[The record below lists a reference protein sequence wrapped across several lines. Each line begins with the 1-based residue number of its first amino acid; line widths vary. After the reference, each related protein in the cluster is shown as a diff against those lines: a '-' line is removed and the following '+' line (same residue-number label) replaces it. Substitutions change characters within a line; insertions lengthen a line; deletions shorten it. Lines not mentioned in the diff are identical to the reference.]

1 MRPSEPENA
10 RVPHHGGVRRVPARS
25 FAAVVLGAAII
36 STGVAVAAPAS
47 AASPGSLL
55 SRIKACE
62 SGGSYTVVN
71 PSSSASGAYQFLNST
86 WQGLPAAAGYA
97 SAASAPP
104 AVQDLAARQ
113 LFAQA
118 GSSPWAASA
127 ACWSRGGA
135 PTGSIPGPRSL
146 AADQE
151 VNTSAPVRRPPQTQL
166 STSGS
171 AESSGQTSG
180 VEATGDQSQQTGGQS
195 QSNSHVDQQQSGEH

>member
-1 MRPSEPENA
+1 MRPSKSEKTC
-10 RVPHHGGVRRVPARS
+10 VPHHNGMRRVVARP
-25 FAAVVLGAAII
+25 FAAVAIGAAII
-36 STGVAVAAPAS
+36 SSGVVVAAPAS
-47 AASPGSLL
+47 AASPVSLL

-71 PSSSASGAYQFLNST
+71 PSSGASGAYQFLNST

-135 PTGSIPGPRSL
+135 PAGSIPGFRAP
-146 AADQE
+146 AADQA
-151 VNTSAPVRRPPQTQL
+151 VKTSGPVEPSAHTQP
-166 STSGS
+166 STSSSG
-171 AESSGQTSG
+171 ELSGQTSG
-180 VEATGDQSQQTGGQS
+180 ATATGDQSQQTGGQT
-195 QSNSHVDQQQSGEH
+195 QSNSQLDEQQSGDH